1 MPVVRVAS
9 QAQGRAEAR
18 PVPEVRKEDIVL
30 KEDAVHVTIED
41 DGKVNEFDCKFIG
54 GVFSKNAYD
63 YSTFMYGKTSASYL
77 AEMFLRFAV
86 AVNDKVEEIV

>member
-18 PVPEVRKEDIVL
+18 PVPEVRKGDIVL
-30 KEDAVHVTIED
+30 KEDAMHVTIENN
-41 DGKVNEFDCKFIG
+41 GKVNEFDCEFIG
-54 GVFSKNAYD
+54 GVFAENDYD

-86 AVNDKVEEIV
+86 AVNDKIEETL

>member
-18 PVPEVRKEDIVL
+18 PVPEVRQGDNVL
-30 KEDAVHVTIED
+30 KEEDMHVTIKD
-41 DGKVNEFDCKFIG
+41 DGKVNEFDCEFIG
-54 GVFSKNAYD
+54 GVFSKNDYD
-63 YSTFMYGKTSASYL
+63 YSTFMYGMTSASYL

-86 AVNDKVEEIV
+86 AVNDKVDEIV

>member
-18 PVPEVRKEDIVL
+18 PVPEVREGNIVL
-30 KEDAVHVTIED
+30 KEGAMHVTIED
-41 DGKVNEFDCKFIG
+41 DGKVNEFDCEFIG
-54 GVFSKNAYD
+54 GVFSENDYD